1 MSLDKIESGKT
12 VYYGN
17 MLQRTCI
24 FAEMV
29 TIAIEIVLALVTIGK
44 GLI

>member
-24 FAEMV
+24 SAEMV